1 MEHRRPREG
10 SPMSDPRPVPT
21 ESPRVSRRRFIEI
34 GGAGVAAGSLL
45 TMLDA
50 RQAPAQIKGTNLRM
64 LLWSHYVPAYDV
76 WFDKFTKEWGDKTGV
91 KVRVDHMPHLELPA
105 RYAAEFAAGS
115 GHDLI
120 YFVGQILTGQYYRN
134 LVDLSD
140 IAEGLG
146 KKYGGWLDTS
156 KSAAQVNGVWYA
168 LPDFFISI
176 PVLWRKDLF
185 ASVGMSEPKTWDD
198 LRKAAGQLKA
208 KGHPTGMQFSHCN
221 DANHNWRAL
230 MYCFGVKETDP
241 SGQNILIDS
250 KEMRESLRFG
260 KALYDEGMTPE
271 VFSWDD
277 ASDNR
282 FLASGVAS
290 WIHDAISA
298 FHSTRLTNP
307 KVFEQ
312 TFVVPEV
319 EGPGGRWNV
328 GEPNVWAIWKFSKNI
343 PAAKEFIQY
352 ISDNQKEAM
361 EASLGYNMPF
371 LKDQYK
377 KPMPYL
383 GKDAKLGALQDQE
396 KLTAFL
402 GFPGPMTPPAQE
414 VVTTFIIP
422 DMFTKVARGAPIED
436 TMKWGVGEIRR
447 IYAKY
452 KTS

>member
-1 MEHRRPREG
+1 
-10 SPMSDPRPVPT
+10 MSDARSAEIVSPT
-21 ESPRVSRRRFIEI
+21 LDRRSFLKTT
-34 GGAGVAAGSLL
+34 GAVVAGATLSDMLL
-45 TMLDA
+45 A
-50 RQAPAQIKGTNLRM
+50 RQAPAQVKGTSLR
-64 LLWSHYVPAYDV
+64 LLIWSHYVPAYDV
-76 WFDKFTKEWGDKTGV
+76 WFDKFCKEWGEKNGV
-91 KVRVDHMPHLELPA
+91 KVRVDHIPHLELPA
-105 RYAAEFAAGS
+105 RYAAEFAAGA

-120 YFVGQILTGQYYRN
+120 YFAGQILTGQYYRN

-140 IAEGLG
+140 IAEAHG
-146 KKYGGWLDTS
+146 KKHGGWLDAA
-156 KSAAQVNGVWYA
+156 KSACQVGGAWYA
-168 LPDFFISI
+168 MPDFFISI

-185 ASVGMSEPKTWDD
+185 ASVGMQEPKTWDD
-198 LRKAAGQLKA
+198 LRKAGAQLKG
-208 KGHPTGMQFSHCN
+208 KGHPAGMQFSHCN

-230 MYCFGVKETDP
+230 MYCYGVKETDP
-241 SGQNILIDS
+241 SGQNITIDS
-250 KEMRESLRFG
+250 KEMREALKMG
-260 KALYDEGMTPE
+260 KALYEECMTPE

-298 FHSTRLTNP
+298 FHSTRITNP

-319 EGPGGRWNV
+319 AGPGGTWNV
-328 GEPNVWAIWKFSKNI
+328 GEPNVWAIWKFSKNV
-343 PAAKEFIQY
+343 AGAKEFIQA
-352 ISDNQKEAM
+352 IGDSQKEAM
-361 EASLGYNMPF
+361 QASLGYNMPF
-371 LKDQYK
+371 LKGQYT

-383 GKDAKLGALQDQE
+383 GNDAKLGKLQDQE

-422 DMFTKVARGAPIED
+422 DMFTKVARGAAIED

-447 IYAKY
+447 IYAKH
-452 KTS
+452 KAS

>member
-1 MEHRRPREG
+1 
-10 SPMSDPRPVPT
+10 MSDSTRVPT
-21 ESPRVSRRRFIEI
+21 ESPNVSRRRFLQV

-50 RQAPAQIKGTNLRM
+50 RQAPAQIKGTSLRM

-76 WFDKFTKEWGDKTGV
+76 WFDKFTKEWGEKTGV

-140 IAEGLG
+140 VAEGLG
-146 KKYGGWLDTS
+146 KKYGGWLESS
-156 KSAAQVNGVWYA
+156 KSAAQVSGAWYA
-168 LPDFFISI
+168 VPDFFISI

-185 ASVGMSEPKTWDD
+185 GSVGLGEPKTWDD

-241 SGQNILIDS
+241 SGQNILLDS
-250 KEMRESLRFG
+250 KEMREALRFG
-260 KALYDEGMTPE
+260 KALYDEGMTSE

-319 EGPGGRWNV
+319 AGPGGRWNV

-383 GKDAKLGALQDQE
+383 GKDAKLSALQDQE

-402 GFPGPMTPPAQE
+402 GFPGPMSPPAQE

-436 TMKWGVGEIRR
+436 TMKWGVGEVRR
-447 IYAKY
+447 IYAKH
-452 KTS
+452 KAS

>member
-1 MEHRRPREG
+1 
-10 SPMSDPRPVPT
+10 MSDPRPTPT
-21 ESPRVSRRRFIEI
+21 ESTSVSRRRFLEI

-76 WFDKFTKEWGDKTGV
+76 WFDKFAKEWGDKTGV

-185 ASVGMSEPKTWDD
+185 ASIGMGEPKTWDD

-319 EGPGGRWNV
+319 TGPGGRWNV

-343 PAAKEFIQY
+343 PAAKEFIQH

-361 EASLGYNMPF
+361 EASFGYNMPF

-396 KLTAFL
+396 KITAFL

-452 KTS
+452 KAS

>member
-1 MEHRRPREG
+1 
-10 SPMSDPRPVPT
+10 MSDSRPIPT
-21 ESPRVSRRRFIEI
+21 ASTSVSRRRFLEI

-76 WFDKFTKEWGDKTGV
+76 WFDKFTKKWGDKTGV

-140 IAEGLG
+140 VAEGLG
-146 KKYGGWLDTS
+146 KKYGGWLETS

-168 LPDFFISI
+168 VPDFFISI

-185 ASVGMSEPKTWDD
+185 ASIGMGEPKTWDD

-260 KALYDEGMTPE
+260 KALYDDGMTPE

-319 EGPGGRWNV
+319 AGPGGRWNV

-352 ISDNQKEAM
+352 ISDNQKDAM

-383 GKDAKLGALQDQE
+383 GKDAKLAALQDQE

-422 DMFTKVARGAPIED
+422 DMFTKVARGASVDD

-447 IYAKY
+447 IYAKH
-452 KTS
+452 KAS